1 MEPNKLQHT
10 AVDTSKK
17 PVEFGDGR
25 VAPNLEQLK
34 LDVSKDGIVKSLS
47 NMVTILDGLS
57 CWSGVFAF
65 DELAEQIMVL
75 QPLPNS
81 RGNPNFHNPRPLRDE
96 DISTV
101 KIWLN
106 RKLKWATV
114 TGSDIFDAIQLAAR
128 ERIISP
134 IRHYLEGLPP
144 MEVDEARD
152 FLTEVLNTHFSL
164 RRYGEHPDAIRYSE
178 LVFRKWLISAVARA
192 LRPACK
198 ADHVLILEGAQG
210 AGKSTAIRIL
220 CGDAYFGDSLPK
232 LDSKDAADY
241 VGGKWIIELAELS
254 SVSKTEVEHVKAF
267 ITRTEEKFRPAY
279 GRNEIAYQRRCVFI
293 GTTNRTDYLRDETG
307 NRRFWPIKLE
317 TVDIKAIERD
327 RDKIWA
333 AAKALYGA
341 GEQWWLTDAE
351 ALLAE
356 AQQERRTA
364 VDPLYDEVAEWLS
377 STKKMETCMREI
389 MQQVAFVDEATSAA
403 AMTGYLQHRIRG
415 ALNAAGFESTGRKFS
430 AGDYKGMTKFALVH
444 REAR

>member
-25 VAPNLEQLK
+25 VAPNLEHLA
-34 LDVSKDGIVKSLS
+34 LDVSKDGIAKSLS

-75 QPLPNS
+75 RPLPNS

-106 RKLKWATV
+106 RRLKWETV
-114 TGSDIFDAIQLAAR
+114 NKTEVFDAIQLAAR

-134 IRHYLEGLPP
+134 IRHYIEGLPP
-144 MEVDEARD
+144 MEVDEAHD

-241 VGGKWIIELAELS
+241 VRGKWIIELAELS

-333 AAKALYGA
+333 AAKALYEA

-377 STKKMETCMREI
+377 STKKVETCMREI

-403 AMTGYLQHRIRG
+403 ALTSHLQHRIRG

-430 AGDYKGMTKFALVH
+430 AGDYKGMTKFALAQ

>member
-1 MEPNKLQHT
+1 MEPNKLQHAT
-10 AVDTSKK
+10 ADTSKE

-25 VAPNLEQLK
+25 VAPTLENLK
-34 LDVSKDGIVKSLS
+34 LDVAKDKIVMSLS

-57 CWSGVFAF
+57 CWSKVFAF

-75 QPLPNS
+75 RPLPGS
-81 RGNPNFHNPRPLRDE
+81 RGNPNFHNPRSLRD
-96 DISTV
+96 DDTSKV
-101 KIWLN
+101 RIWLN
-106 RKLKWATV
+106 RHLKWATV
-114 TGSDIFDAIQLAAR
+114 NRNDVFDAIQLAAR
-128 ERIISP
+128 ETTISP
-134 IRHYLEGLPP
+134 IRHYIEELPS
-144 MEVDEARD
+144 MSVNEARD
-152 FLTEVLNTHFSL
+152 FLTDVLNTHFSL

-241 VGGKWIIELAELS
+241 VRGKWIIELAELS

-317 TVDIKAIERD
+317 TVNLDAIEKDRD
-327 RDKIWA
+327 RIWA
-333 AAKALYGA
+333 AAKALYDA

-351 ALLAE
+351 AVLAE

-377 STKKMETCMREI
+377 STKKKETCMREI

-403 AMTGYLQHRIRG
+403 AMTPLLQHRIRG

-430 AGDYKGMTKFALVH
+430 AGGYKGMTIFALVLSK
-444 REAR
+444 EK

>member
-1 MEPNKLQHT
+1 MEPNKLQHAT
-10 AVDTSKK
+10 ADTSKE

-25 VAPNLEQLK
+25 VAPNLEHLK
-34 LDVSKDGIVKSLS
+34 LDVAKDKIVMSLS

-75 QPLPNS
+75 RPLPGS
-81 RGNPNFHNPRPLRDE
+81 RGNPNFHNPRSLRD
-96 DISTV
+96 DDTSKV
-101 KIWLN
+101 RIWLN
-106 RKLKWATV
+106 RHLKWATV
-114 TGSDIFDAIQLAAR
+114 NRNYVFDAIQLAAR
-128 ERIISP
+128 ETTISP
-134 IRHYLEGLPP
+134 IRHYIEELPS
-144 MEVDEARD
+144 MSVNEARD
-152 FLTEVLNTHFSL
+152 FLTDVLNTHFSL
-164 RRYGEHPDAIRYSE
+164 RRYGDHPDAIRYSE

-241 VGGKWIIELAELS
+241 VRGKWIIELAELS

-307 NRRFWPIKLE
+307 NRRFWPIKL
-317 TVDIKAIERD
+317 DMIDSDAIETD

-333 AAKALYGA
+333 AAKALYDA

-356 AQQERRTA
+356 AQQERCTA

-377 STKKMETCMREI
+377 STKKKETCMREV

-403 AMTGYLQHRIRG
+403 AMTPLMQHRIRG

-430 AGDYKGMTKFALVH
+430 AGDYKGMTKFALVQ

>member
-1 MEPNKLQHT
+1 
-10 AVDTSKK
+10 
-17 PVEFGDGR
+17 
-25 VAPNLEQLK
+25 
-34 LDVSKDGIVKSLS
+34 
-47 NMVTILDGLS
+47 
-57 CWSGVFAF
+57 
-65 DELAEQIMVL
+65 
-75 QPLPNS
+75 
-81 RGNPNFHNPRPLRDE
+81 
-96 DISTV
+96 
-101 KIWLN
+101 
-106 RKLKWATV
+106 
-114 TGSDIFDAIQLAAR
+114 
-128 ERIISP
+128 
-134 IRHYLEGLPP
+134 
-144 MEVDEARD
+144 
-152 FLTEVLNTHFSL
+152 
-164 RRYGEHPDAIRYSE
+164 
-178 LVFRKWLISAVARA
+178 
-192 LRPACK
+192 
-198 ADHVLILEGAQG
+198 VLILEGAQG

-241 VGGKWIIELAELS
+241 VRGKWIIELAELS

-333 AAKALYGA
+333 AAKALYNA

-351 ALLAE
+351 ALLAQ

-430 AGDYKGMTKFALVH
+430 AGDYKGITKFAFVH